1 MENKILSGWEKS
13 YKQKQNFLLYPSEHI
28 IRFFNKYI
36 EKKKTLSPKPKKLN
50 ALDFG
55 CGIGRHI
62 AFFEENGVRTVGYDI
77 SENAIKT
84 ARIFLKKKKI
94 KNISLTN
101 SLNHKFLKKKFDIIV
116 SYGVLDAMS
125 LINVKKSLD
134 FIYKKLNKNSLFIVE
149 LLGNKSMKR
158 KGIKLSKYECLVKEK
173 HEYNTIQ
180 LYHNWKLIKNLYN
193 KFKVIEKIETFIIK
207 KKYKH
212 HEYIIVF
219 KKK

>member
-1 MENKILSGWEKS
+1 
-13 YKQKQNFLLYPSEHI
+13 
-28 IRFFNKYI
+28 
-36 EKKKTLSPKPKKLN
+36 
-50 ALDFG
+50 
-55 CGIGRHI
+55 
-62 AFFEENGVRTVGYDI
+62 
-77 SENAIKT
+77 
-84 ARIFLKKKKI
+84 
-94 KNISLTN
+94 
-101 SLNHKFLKKKFDIIV
+101 
-116 SYGVLDAMS
+116 MS

-134 FIYKKLNKNSLFIVE
+134 FIYKKLDKNSLFIVE